1 MLGLLFG
8 LRPIGLALRAASR
21 SWYTLR
27 ASWIW
32 QWPVPPH
39 KLTII
44 LDRMHEVPIEEYLY
58 QAIKRGFREV
68 RLIHGRG
75 IGVQREIVHSTLKE
89 HLAVISF
96 RDAADRGSTYVLLR
110 SGPPPAASPDAP

>member
-1 MLGLLFG
+1 
-8 LRPIGLALRAASR
+8 
-21 SWYTLR
+21 
-27 ASWIW
+27 
-32 QWPVPPH
+32 
-39 KLTII
+39 
-44 LDRMHEVPIEEYLY
+44 MHEVPIEDFIDLHTFQPREIRIVIEEYLY

-75 IGVQREIVHSTLKE
+75 IGVQREIVHSMLKE

-110 SGPPPAASPDAP
+110 SGPPPAASPDAL

>member
-1 MLGLLFG
+1 
-8 LRPIGLALRAASR
+8 
-21 SWYTLR
+21 
-27 ASWIW
+27 
-32 QWPVPPH
+32 
-39 KLTII
+39 
-44 LDRMHEVPIEEYLY
+44 MHEVPIEDFIDLHTFQPREIRTVIEEYLY

-75 IGVQREIVHSTLKE
+75 IGVQREIVHSMLKE

>member
-1 MLGLLFG
+1 
-8 LRPIGLALRAASR
+8 
-21 SWYTLR
+21 
-27 ASWIW
+27 
-32 QWPVPPH
+32 
-39 KLTII
+39 
-44 LDRMHEVPIEEYLY
+44 MHEVPIEDFIDLHTFQPREIRIVIEEYLY

-75 IGVQREIVHSTLKE
+75 IGVQREIVHSMLKE
-89 HLAVISF
+89 HVAVISF

>member
-1 MLGLLFG
+1 
-8 LRPIGLALRAASR
+8 
-21 SWYTLR
+21 
-27 ASWIW
+27 
-32 QWPVPPH
+32 
-39 KLTII
+39 
-44 LDRMHEVPIEEYLY
+44 MHEVPIEDFIDLHTFQPREIRIVIEEYLY

-75 IGVQREIVHSTLKE
+75 IGVQREIVHSMLKE

>member
-1 MLGLLFG
+1 
-8 LRPIGLALRAASR
+8 
-21 SWYTLR
+21 
-27 ASWIW
+27 
-32 QWPVPPH
+32 
-39 KLTII
+39 
-44 LDRMHEVPIEEYLY
+44 MHEVPIEDFIDLHTFQPREIRIVIEEYLY